1 MENKCG
7 ACHFWNEYQDIQ
19 LAWMSDELKKKIN
32 DSNRYLQG
40 HGHCRRHAPS
50 PSFEYAIV
58 TDRNAE
64 NEEIARPRYIIWPLT
79 SQRDWCGEWKK
90 KEG

>member
-1 MENKCG
+1 
-7 ACHFWNEYQDIQ
+7 
-19 LAWMSDELKKKIN
+19 MSDELKKKIN

-50 PSFEYAIV
+50 PSFDYAIV